1 MDIAKVIRENR
12 KKKNLTQEQLAEL
25 VGVSTS
31 AVSKWE
37 SSASLPDLLLIAPI
51 ARALSI
57 TADELLGFQ
66 DELSDEEV
74 TALEQECAEIF
85 RRNGYDAGREK
96 CEALLLE
103 YPNMMYLRFR
113 VAALY
118 QRFLLTI
125 PEHTDA
131 RIKQEFDRIYE
142 LMQQVYDSGEPRLHA
157 AAAQALASHELMC
170 GALDRAEALLSELP
184 QPEAAPDE
192 LYPLLYLKK
201 GERERAVLL
210 LEQLVLRA
218 GMQTIRALHLL
229 SSTAMQDGDSKRA
242 LACGQAS
249 AALVDA
255 LDLQEVTSTMQLL
268 TLLNQYGTK
277 EEAEKTAAD
286 YLDRLAVLDYD
297 YSGHP
302 FLCHLAAQPKPEQLP
317 AVKKT
322 LLEGFERAA
331 EYAALREA
339 PSVRASLERLR
350 TVLQPSSTSKNDI
363 A

>member
-157 AAAQALASHELMC
+157 AAAQAWASHELMC

>member
-249 AALVDA
+249 AALV
-255 LDLQEVTSTMQLL
+255 

-302 FLCHLAAQPKPEQLP
+302 FLCHLAAQTKPEQLP

-322 LLEGFERAA
+322 LLEGFERTA